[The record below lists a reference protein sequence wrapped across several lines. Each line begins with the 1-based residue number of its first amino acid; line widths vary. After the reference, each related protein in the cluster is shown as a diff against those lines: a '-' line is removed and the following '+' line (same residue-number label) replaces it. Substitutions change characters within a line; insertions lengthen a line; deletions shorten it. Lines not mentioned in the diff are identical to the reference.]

1 MNTSA
6 LSNISI
12 GRIGR
17 VVVSLLIAVP
27 FLLHSAQLFR
37 IPFIDTLENIAY
49 DVRLNLTLPG
59 TIDERIVIVDVD
71 EKSLANEGRFP
82 WPRDKLAHLINQ
94 LFEKYE
100 IAIIGFDMVFAEADD
115 NVVLR
120 KLDNILSDRT
130 DSPVAREIQAAFPR
144 RDLSFAK
151 SIERRPVVLGYYFS
165 YNIDDPRT
173 TGMLPEAVLPA
184 EIAEALEVSA
194 VAAHGFGANLELL
207 QQAAQRGGFFDNPLS
222 DDDGIFRRAP
232 LVLSYQGAIYDSLS
246 LAMTQAYLGENLV
259 FGKNKE
265 WLYLGDLGIPVDENQ
280 AVLVPYRGREGSFP
294 YVSATDVLNDRVD
307 DPQILKD
314 KIVLLGTSAP
324 GLFDLRNTPVQKIYP
339 GVEIH
344 ANMISGM
351 LDQRFL
357 SRPAYTSAAEL
368 VVLALIAITLAFLMP
383 VFGAITSILMSL
395 LIMAVLVGMNL
406 YLWLFQSAVF
416 PLAGSLVLVLLLYLF
431 NASYGFLVE
440 SSNKRALT
448 KRFGQYVPPEL
459 VEEMARN
466 PKKYSLKGERREM
479 TVLFSDV
486 RGFTKV
492 SEGMEPEELSQLM
505 NELLTTITQ
514 VIQQHL
520 GTIDKYMGDA
530 VMAFWGAPIDDPAH
544 AHHAVEAALNIQRDM
559 VELRKRCVERSWPEI
574 RVGIGL
580 NTGIMNVG
588 DMGSE
593 FRMAYTVM
601 GDAVNVGSRLEGLTK
616 WYGVGIAVSETT
628 AENAPEYTY
637 RELDRV
643 RVKGRDTPLSI
654 YEPFP
659 PRGQLDSEVIS
670 ELAEYQ
676 KALEIYRTQDWDAA
690 ERGFRRLCETCGE
703 HALYRQYLAQISHY
717 REHPPGVDWDG
728 VFTHETK

>member
-1 MNTSA
+1 MSLGF
-6 LSNISI
+6 LSNISMDRI
-12 GRIGR
+12 GRILT
-17 VVVSLLIAVP
+17 SLLIAVP
-27 FLLHSAQLFR
+27 FLLHSAQLIR

-59 TIDERIVIVDVD
+59 TVDERIVIVDVD

-82 WPRDKLAHLINQ
+82 WPRDKLARLIDQ
-94 LFEKYE
+94 LFERYG

-115 NVVLR
+115 SVVLR
-120 KLDNILSDRT
+120 KLDEILSTRP
-130 DSPVAREIQAAFPR
+130 DSPVAREIQTAFPA
-144 RDLSFAK
+144 RDESFGQSLAG
-151 SIERRPVVLGYYFS
+151 RPVVLGYYFS
-165 YNIDDPRT
+165 YNANDSPT
-173 TGMLPEAVLPA
+173 TGVLPEPILPA
-184 EIAEALEVSA
+184 EIAEALEISA
-194 VAAHGFGANLELL
+194 LAAHGYGANLEVL
-207 QQAAQRGGFFDNPLS
+207 QRVAKRGGYFDNPLS

-232 LVLSYQGAIYDSLS
+232 MVQSYQSAIYDSLS
-246 LAMTQAYLGENLV
+246 LAMTQAYLGETLV

-265 WLYLGDLGIPVDENQ
+265 WLYLGDRGFPVDENQ
-280 AVLVPYRGREGSFP
+280 AVLIPYRGRQGSFH
-294 YVSATDVLNDRVD
+294 YVSATDVLSENIA

-357 SRPAYTSAAEL
+357 SKPAYTSAAAL
-368 VVLALIAITLAFLMP
+368 LTMALITVVMAFLMP
-383 VFGAITSILMSL
+383 IFGAITSILMTMS
-395 LIMAVLVGMNL
+395 IMATLVGLNL
-406 YLWLFQSAVF
+406 YLWTVETAVL
-416 PLAGSLVLVLLLYLF
+416 PLAGSIVLVLLLYLF

-466 PKKYSLKGERREM
+466 PKKYSLHGERREM

-492 SEGMEPEELSQLM
+492 SEDMEPEELSQLM

-514 VIQQHL
+514 VIQQYV

-530 VMAFWGAPIDDPAH
+530 VMAFWGAPLDDPEH
-544 AHHAVEAALNIQRDM
+544 ARHAVQAALNIQQDM
-559 VELRKRCVERSWPEI
+559 VELRKRFADRGWPEI

-580 NTGIMNVG
+580 NTGTMNVG

-616 WYGVGIAVSETT
+616 IYGVGIAVSETT
-628 AENAPEYTY
+628 AQSAPEFTY

-643 RVKGRDTPLSI
+643 RVKGRDTPLTL

-659 PRGQLDSEVIS
+659 ARENLDPALDSELAGYKIALEMYRGQEWDGAEV
-670 ELAEYQ
+670 EFRKLAESS
-676 KALEIYRTQDWDAA
+676 
-690 ERGFRRLCETCGE
+690 GG
-703 HALYRQYLAQISHY
+703 HALYERYLAQISHF
-717 REHPPGVDWDG
+717 RDEPPESDWDG